1 MSINNNDLHLIMK
14 ILIMCNAIIKASA
27 MGWII
32 EIKND
37 NKLILRKKKSEL
49 HFFEKDIENVINI
62 LLF

>member
-1 MSINNNDLHLIMK
+1 MK